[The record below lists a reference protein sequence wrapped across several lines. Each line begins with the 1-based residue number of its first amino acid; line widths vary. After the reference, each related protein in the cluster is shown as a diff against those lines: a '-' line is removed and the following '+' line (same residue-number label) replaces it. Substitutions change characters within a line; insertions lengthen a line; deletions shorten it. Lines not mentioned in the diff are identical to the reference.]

1 MNPIFYE
8 IEHGTISNH
17 FLFEKNVD
25 HSFPLHMH
33 RCYEMVLMLEG
44 EMNIQIDKETYN
56 LTAGDLI
63 LIKPNRLHSYETPAD
78 KSGVCLLCVFS
89 SDLIAAITDSLSKY
103 RLHTVHLHNI
113 PALYR
118 DTFLLMQEQSDLPT
132 VKGFLYLLCGLF
144 YKQIDYTAE
153 DFITEG
159 SDLLQKIFVY
169 IESNVD
175 KSCTLHDLAQTL
187 KYNESYLSR
196 FFFGSVGVAYS
207 DYVRNIK
214 INYACYL
221 LQNTNTDIYHVS
233 KKCGYAT
240 QSSFNR
246 SFKQIVGCK
255 PGEYRGRMKNTNTQ
269 NNKTDTP

>member
-17 FLFEKNVD
+17 FLFEKNAD

-44 EMNIQIDKETYN
+44 EMTIQIDKETYE

-63 LIKPNRLHSYETPAD
+63 LIKPNRLHSYETPAG

-103 RLHTVHLHNI
+103 RLHTVHLHDV
-113 PALYR
+113 PAIYR
-118 DTFLLMQEQSDLPT
+118 ETFLFMQEHNDLPT
-132 VKGFLYLLCGLF
+132 IKGFLYLLCGLF
-144 YKQIDYTAE
+144 YEQIDYSTE
-153 DFITEG
+153 DPITEG

-175 KSCTLHDLAQTL
+175 KSCTLHDLAKTL

-207 DYVRNIK
+207 DYVRSIK

-221 LQNTNTDIYHVS
+221 LQNTNTDIYHVAM
-233 KKCGYAT
+233 KCGYST

-246 SFKQIVGCK
+246 SFKQVVGCK
-255 PGEYRGRMKNTNTQ
+255 PGEYRERMKNADTKS
-269 NNKTDTP
+269 KTDTP